1 MSNDLNQE
9 QRIMILMRKTL
20 ARVIKDTTPAVS
32 TLSRVLTD
40 ETIEDIRSCLALI
53 AAREQELAKEQGREI
68 KERPRFTDEP
78 KTSKIVSF
86 SSMKSPDSK
95 ND

>member
-9 QRIMILMRKTL
+9 QRILIMMRKTL
-20 ARVIKDTTPAVS
+20 ANVIKDTTPAVAG
-32 TLSRVLTD
+32 LSRVLRDDTV
-40 ETIEDIRSCLALI
+40 EDMRSCLALI

-78 KTSKIVSF
+78 KTENIVSLTGL
-86 SSMKSPDSK
+86 KKPEAEK
-95 ND
+95 